1 MVTRLIRGGIF
12 RIDFGPRRG
21 REPAGR
27 RFGVVLSE
35 GPHVWPTA
43 VVAPVTARR
52 VEPAAMRPQIEF
64 RDDVATVL
72 ADHLRAIDVRYIDDQ
87 TLGLL
92 NRFDMIR
99 IEEAVMD
106 CLLLVPPM
114 RSRS

>member
-1 MVTRLIRGGIF
+1 MRLIRGGIF

-21 REPAGR
+21 GEPAGR
-27 RFGVVLSE
+27 RFGLVLSE

-52 VEPAAMRPQIEF
+52 VEPAAMRPEIEF
-64 RDDVATVL
+64 RSETATVL

-87 TLGLL
+87 MLGLL

-99 IEEAVMD
+99 IEEAIMD
-106 CLLLVPPM
+106 YLVPP
-114 RSRS
+114 RRPQS